1 MSRTLN
7 ETTSTAGHSRT
18 DTRTHTRTAR
28 QHTRPDPTSGRDGAR
43 VTTRDDTRHAPAAV
57 PGSIPEAV
65 RDATPKATPA
75 DSAAARSPWAGLLTR
90 LRGRW
95 DPARALRLTGAAVAA
110 FVVAQVLFP
119 GTLPILAPLTA
130 LLVVEVA
137 LKDIV
142 TSGLQRI
149 ASVTAGVLV
158 AVGFSSVVGLT
169 WWSLGILLAVAILI
183 GQVLRLGPH
192 ALEVPISA
200 MLVLAVGGA
209 SAAATDRIA
218 ETLVGA
224 AVGVLVNV
232 VFPPAVRSDQAA
244 AAVHRYARELGLLL
258 SVAAEELREPV
269 TEAQA
274 ARWMQSARDLTRQ
287 VPRIDQE
294 LQDMQHSRRLNPRAL
309 AVPDT
314 GRNLRA
320 DLDSLEHT
328 TVAVRSMFRSILDGV
343 RDDPNPDPEAGAELR
358 RVFSALIAEIGLAVK
373 AFGDLARA
381 EGTTC
386 VDDREAAMAAAL
398 GTLRSA
404 RDRIDDLA
412 LMQAPAGSGW
422 QLSEPV
428 RQTVERVLRDL
439 DTERMTRRR
448 VPVPAPLVPPL
459 PRFAHVPS
467 RARRWPSVGPQTAAA
482 PPARP
487 EPTEMLTARLTALR
501 MDPVTG
507 EIVPVT
513 PDHASAPAQAGS
525 RRQR

>member
-1 MSRTLN
+1 M
-7 ETTSTAGHSRT
+7 STAVTHPDRT
-18 DTRTHTRTAR
+18 D
-28 QHTRPDPTSGRDGAR
+28 
-43 VTTRDDTRHAPAAV
+43 
-57 PGSIPEAV
+57 
-65 RDATPKATPA
+65 PA
-75 DSAAARSPWAGLLTR
+75 DGRSMPARRSVERPAWARKLPR

-95 DPARALRLTGAAVAA
+95 DLARATRLTGAAVVA
-110 FVVAQVLFP
+110 FVAAQALFP

-130 LLVVEVA
+130 LLVVEVT

-142 TSGLQRI
+142 TSGVQRI

-158 AVGFSSVVGLT
+158 AVGFSSVVGLS
-169 WWSLGILLAVAILI
+169 WWSLGILLAVAIVL
-183 GQVLRLGPH
+183 GQVLRLGNH

-209 SAAATDRIA
+209 SAVATDRIA

-244 AAVHRYARELGLLL
+244 AAVHRYARELGMLL
-258 SVAAEELREPV
+258 SVAAEELRRPV

-274 ARWMQSARDLTRQ
+274 ARWLQTARDLSRQ

-294 LQDMQHSRRLNPRAL
+294 LQDMQDSRRLNPRAL

-328 TVAVRSMFRSILDGV
+328 TVAVRSMFWSILDGV
-343 RDDPNPDPEAGAELR
+343 RDDPNPDPAAGAELR

-381 EGTTC
+381 EGTAG
-386 VDDREAAMAAAL
+386 VEDREAAVAAAL
-398 GTLRSA
+398 GTLRNA
-404 RDRIDDLA
+404 RDRVDDLA
-412 LMQAPAGSGW
+412 LMEAPAGSGW

-439 DTERMTRRR
+439 DTQQMTRRR
-448 VPVPAPLVPPL
+448 VAVAAPLVP
-459 PRFAHVPS
+459 PRFAHVPA
-467 RARRWPSVGPQTAAA
+467 RARRWPSVGPQSAEQSS
-482 PPARP
+482 ARP
-487 EPTEMLTARLTALR
+487 ATEMLTERLTALR
-501 MDPVTG
+501 LDPVTG
-507 EIVPVT
+507 EIVPVH
-513 PDHASAPAQAGS
+513 PDGAAAASS
-525 RRQR
+525 R

>member
-1 MSRTLN
+1 MSTTTDRT
-7 ETTSTAGHSRT
+7 T
-18 DTRTHTRTAR
+18 DPQPRA
-28 QHTRPDPTSGRDGAR
+28 DGPVR
-43 VTTRDDTRHAPAAV
+43 AAL
-57 PGSIPEAV
+57 P
-65 RDATPKATPA
+65 
-75 DSAAARSPWAGLLTR
+75 R
-90 LRGRW
+90 LRARW
-95 DPARALRLTGAAVAA
+95 DLARALRLTGAAVAA
-110 FVVAQVLFP
+110 FVVAQLLFP
-119 GTLPILAPLTA
+119 GHLPILAPLTA
-130 LLVVEVA
+130 LLVVEVT

-158 AVGFSSVVGLT
+158 AVGFSAVVGLS
-169 WWSLGILLAVAILI
+169 WWSLGILLAVAISL
-183 GQVLRLGPH
+183 GQVLRLGSH

-232 VFPPAVRSDQAA
+232 AFPPAVRSEEAA
-244 AAVHRYARELGLLL
+244 AAVHRYARELGMLL
-258 SVAAEELREPV
+258 SVAAEELRQPI

-287 VPRIDQE
+287 VPGIDQE

-343 RDDPNPDPEAGAELR
+343 REDPNPDPAAGAELR

-381 EGTTC
+381 EGTAG
-386 VDDREAAMAAAL
+386 VDDREATLATAL
-398 GTLRSA
+398 VTLRNA
-404 RDRIDDLA
+404 RDRVDDLA
-412 LMQAPAGSGW
+412 LMEAPSGSGW

-428 RQTVERVLRDL
+428 RQTVQRVLRDL

-448 VPVPAPLVPPL
+448 VAVPLPLVPP
-459 PRFAHVPS
+459 RFAVPA
-467 RARRWPSVGPQTAAA
+467 RARRWPSVGPQSLAAA
-482 PPARP
+482 PARP
-487 EPTEMLTARLTALR
+487 EPTAMLTQRLTALR
-501 MDPVTG
+501 LDPVTG
-507 EIVPVT
+507 EIVPVH
-513 PDHASAPAQAGS
+513 PAAADGRQDQQRPVGSLPHAGV
-525 RRQR
+525 